1 MKVARIIV
9 QMASISLLAH
19 LYFLSPHTKFYTK
32 HVTQISEW
40 IHTFV
45 MVLMPL
51 YSAKPKHKA
60 TLPQAKADNERKV
73 VVPDQN
79 DC

>member
-1 MKVARIIV
+1 MIV
-9 QMASISLLAH
+9 QMAFISLLAH
-19 LYFLSPHTKFYTK
+19 MYFLSPHTKFYTK
-32 HVTQISEW
+32 HVAQISEW

-51 YSAKPKHKA
+51 YSAKPNHQA
-60 TLPQAKADNERKV
+60 TLPKAKADNERKV

-79 DC
+79 DW